1 MFATV
6 GKGKRMPNKQA
17 IIKKAFLDSLPVL
30 AGYLVLGMGFGLLLR
45 TQGFGVLWAGLTSV
59 CIYAGSLQFVATDL
73 VANGAGLLTAAAT
86 ALLVNLRHLFYGI
99 SMIEKYQGVK
109 NKPFLIFTLTD
120 ETYSL
125 VCEKDVGED
134 KAEAGRYYFWVSL
147 LNYSYWVSGSVLG
160 SLIGAYLPF
169 STEGIEFSLTALFL
183 TVFTEQWL
191 STKDHL
197 PALVGVGATL
207 LCLLLFGAESFLLF
221 AMILIVVS
229 LVLLHKREGKKND

>member
-1 MFATV
+1 MPSKNATV
-6 GKGKRMPNKQA
+6 
-17 IIKKAFLDSLPVL
+17 KKALLDSLPVL
-30 AGYLVLGMGFGLLLR
+30 AGYMVLGMGFGLLLR
-45 TQGFGVLWAGLTSV
+45 TRGFGVLWAGLTSL

-73 VANGAGLLTAAAT
+73 VASGAGLLTTAVT

-99 SMIEKYQGVK
+99 SMIDKYRGIR

-125 VCEKDVGED
+125 VCDKEVGGD

-147 LNYSYWVSGSVLG
+147 LNYSYWVTGSMLG
-160 SLIGAYLPF
+160 SLLGAYLPF

-191 STKDHL
+191 STKDHW
-197 PALVGVGATL
+197 PALIGAGATL
-207 LCLLLFGAESFLLF
+207 LCLLIFGAENFLLF
-221 AMILIVVS
+221 AMILIVAS
-229 LVLLHKREGKKND
+229 LALLQKKEGKKND